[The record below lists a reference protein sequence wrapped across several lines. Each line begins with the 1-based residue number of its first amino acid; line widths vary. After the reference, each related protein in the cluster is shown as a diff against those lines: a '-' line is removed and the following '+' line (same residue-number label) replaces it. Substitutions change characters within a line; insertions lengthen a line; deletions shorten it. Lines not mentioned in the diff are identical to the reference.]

1 MASREVVVRL
11 RMDDKET
18 VAKFQSLRK
27 EQSQLEIDF
36 AATKKAIRDNA
47 KELIGLNQAYA
58 KGAIDSKQLAAQT
71 AVNRTQFTAL
81 TKTLADQD
89 VRLTS
94 VRAQTREYRNDLGGL
109 TDAGL
114 RFRDKMAASFKGA
127 LGSLATQYIGVG
139 AAVYGLQKIVGGC
152 HGLR

>member
-1 MASREVVVRL
+1 MASREIVVLL

-27 EQSQLEIDF
+27 EQAQLEIDF

-58 KGAIDSKQLAAQT
+58 KGAIDADQLAAKVS
-71 AVNRTQFTAL
+71 VNRTQFDAL
-81 TKTLADQD
+81 TKTLSDTD
-89 VRLTS
+89 INLSHVKL
-94 VRAQTREYRNDLGGL
+94 QTRELRNDLNGA

-114 RFRDKMAASFKGA
+114 RFRDKMAMPTWS
-127 LGSLATQYIGVG
+127 
-139 AAVYGLQKIVGGC
+139 
-152 HGLR
+152 R